1 MDLDM
6 YLFQMVKFFKNHP
19 NKLILWTGIVTI
31 LSTLL
36 VAMYEFKLIPSEQL
50 FYYII
55 SKLLIVLAINC
66 ICVLLII
73 DSENLKYQ
81 NIYSILSYGYV
92 IQGDFYRPNYFIA
105 FFQFFITQ
113 SLCFSQKKST
123 YLKIHFIGA
132 ILCCLSFYYNFERN
146 VEIFY
151 KQNSFADFISI
162 IIITFGVGITLFFQV
177 NRARKE
183 KDIINSKFILIGN
196 QASNIIH
203 DVKNLINAPSIY
215 LDLIRQTEKYK
226 NDKEM
231 NFMISNLQ
239 NNIYNIS
246 DSIKRLYEII
256 NSNTRHSDLE
266 NARVCLDH
274 VLSLLSHR
282 FKNVKIEIF
291 ETSKNPLLLNQE
303 ALELILLNIFYNS
316 LDAFSRT
323 NKTDPKIHVIIG
335 SDKISVVDN
344 AGGLEKEQIDF
355 FNSNQISTKPGLGIY
370 LMKTSAL
377 HSRIKLEFKNTKL
390 GSSKGTKVS
399 VYSI

>member
-1 MDLDM
+1 MIK
-6 YLFQMVKFFKNHP
+6 YLKNHP
-19 NKLILWTGIVTI
+19 NELILWTSLVTI

-50 FYYII
+50 THYILT
-55 SKLLIVLAINC
+55 KLLIVLAINS
-66 ICVLLII
+66 ICVLLIL
-73 DSENLKYQ
+73 DSENIKYQ
-81 NIYSILSYGYV
+81 NLYSILSYAYV

-123 YLKIHFIGA
+123 YLKIHLIGA

-177 NRARKE
+177 NKARKE
-183 KDIINSKFILIGN
+183 KDLINSKFILIGN

-215 LDLIRQTEKYK
+215 LDLIKQTEKYK
-226 NDKEM
+226 NDEEM
-231 NFMISNLQ
+231 HFMMSNLQ

-256 NSNTRHSDLE
+256 NSNTQHSDIE
-266 NARVCLDH
+266 SVKVCLDR

-291 ETSKNPLLLNQE
+291 DTSKKPLFLNQE

-323 NKTDPKIHVIIG
+323 NTVDPRIHIIIN

-344 AGGLEKEQIDF
+344 AGGLDKEKIEF
-355 FNSNQISTKPGLGIY
+355 FNSNQISTKSGLGIY

-390 GSSKGTKVS
+390 DNNKGTKVS
-399 VYSI
+399 VYQI